1 MGAGTVERTHSLVLE
16 TPGHGTDLLLQQMGP
31 AKFDRSQE
39 SDAVVVLNKR
49 MMFSDLG
56 FGVIVAVTCGKC
68 LRREKHWPKKTRK
81 KTIAMIQVK
90 L

>member
-1 MGAGTVERTHSLVLE
+1 
-16 TPGHGTDLLLQQMGP
+16 
-31 AKFDRSQE
+31 
-39 SDAVVVLNKR
+39 

-56 FGVIVAVTCGKC
+56 FGVIVAVTRGKC